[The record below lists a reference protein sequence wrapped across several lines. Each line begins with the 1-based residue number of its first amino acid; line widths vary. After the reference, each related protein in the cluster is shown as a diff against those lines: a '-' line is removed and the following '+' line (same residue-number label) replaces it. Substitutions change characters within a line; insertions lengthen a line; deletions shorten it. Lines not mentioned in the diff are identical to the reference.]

1 MGTPATVHVTA
12 IGLGLVLGIF
22 TCGVGTSPKAMAA
35 ENEPAVPASQQ
46 FQPRIAEGYPASY
59 IARLKQRDKKILD
72 DLGDNHQSGV
82 VPRAMVIL
90 KTDEWTPGTK
100 ITVAF
105 NGGNP
110 RLYAVIER
118 LVSEWSQYGNIAFDF
133 ADANGHYRTWSEQD
147 LDYKADVR
155 IGFQATGYWSA
166 IGKDGINPDLTQP
179 GTQTMNLQGFDVSLP
194 FGFEG
199 VTLHEFGHVIALEH
213 EHQSPVASCDFRWD
227 DDPGYVKTTDQ
238 YGQFIV
244 DKQGLHPGIYTVFG
258 GPPNNWPKDQ
268 IDFNLRP
275 LTALSDTPVTDY
287 VASPFD
293 KLSIMKYYYDDWM
306 FLSGK
311 SSPCYSPGEN
321 YDLSADD
328 KKRIALYYPKEV
340 AAAAERMQQKREAI
354 ETTLSQVPQSSLL
367 AKQLQIRQQ
376 KFQ

>member
-22 TCGVGTSPKAMAA
+22 TCGVGTSPNAVAA

-213 EHQSPVASCDFRWD
+213 EHQSPVASCDFRWN
-227 DDPGYVKTTDQ
+227 DDPGYAKTNRP
-238 YGQFIV
+238 IR
-244 DKQGLHPGIYTVFG
+244 TVH
-258 GPPNNWPKDQ
+258 
-268 IDFNLRP
+268 R
-275 LTALSDTPVTDY
+275 
-287 VASPFD
+287 
-293 KLSIMKYYYDDWM
+293 
-306 FLSGK
+306 
-311 SSPCYSPGEN
+311 
-321 YDLSADD
+321 
-328 KKRIALYYPKEV
+328 R
-340 AAAAERMQQKREAI
+340 
-354 ETTLSQVPQSSLL
+354 
-367 AKQLQIRQQ
+367 
-376 KFQ
+376 